1 MDYDSQRESQ
11 AAGRNIEDVACRGRP
26 KGGPLVGIPFT
37 GGPLVGIPFTGGP
50 LVGIP
55 QKKVL
60 SHDDKPFKV
69 VSG

>member
-26 KGGPLVGIPFT
+26 KGGPLVGIP
-37 GGPLVGIPFTGGP
+37 
-50 LVGIP
+50 

>member
-37 GGPLVGIPFTGGP
+37 GGPLVGIP
-50 LVGIP
+50 